1 MKKFSKRFTLF
12 TSAGIL
18 STSVVL
24 LCAGT
29 VAPVIASILNVNET
43 EVFFYEDAY
52 GNTFKCFRF
61 QNDGETAVPGVAI
74 AWGDDADKTPT
85 NLTVPETVTNNGNE
99 YTVRA
104 VAKHGF
110 RYCDFEQITLPN
122 TIEKVEE
129 EAFAYCMNLKSFVFP
144 YLVEEIAP
152 STFIDCRKLES
163 ISYLDEDGDPS
174 FGSDKITRIGDHA
187 FDSCVL
193 LREFY
198 SPKNLV
204 YYGQSCFK
212 NCRSLVNYY
221 FPSTQFDTD
230 GETILNPITVR
241 EYAFSDCKQLV
252 YVYFEENVTE
262 IDNYA
267 FADTSLDLRIKY
279 VGDDIPNYSKE
290 GVSQSHWRD
299 FYIATDRTDL
309 IPVDVE
315 HPRILP
321 DDTYPCLRYVVS
333 NSTVKLN
340 AAQERNS
347 INVIDQAEIDA
358 EGEYAIIYKF
368 DTPVRSVPGCFDV
381 STGALT
387 IPETINGKKV
397 KVIQSSAFA
406 NNPYIQKVVF
416 SENLVQICNRAFVNC
431 VNIAELDFSKCTK
444 LKEVSYH
451 VFTEYDY
458 DNIIPN
464 RALTRLIL
472 PDCLEYIGGFA
483 FALLYSVNEFKLP
496 ENVKAIDDLAFF
508 RLGFEIADN
517 AGIVDLKLPKSLNDA
532 DAQRANF
539 KHFAKEYDHN
549 KYYNH
554 NNYTRFYAV
563 GKYAFQ
569 EANCIRSVYMEDD
582 PDHANDNSY
591 TTSFY
596 SNVFHTAKNLLS
608 FKANKNLQFFGKDN
622 FKKCTQLR
630 EVFLTT
636 AKSNAATV
644 DKKYPWCI
652 DEENGSYGGTLFFEN
667 LPDLV
672 CYVDGEKAPG
682 ELEEYSLASEAKDQ
696 LNSMWNS
703 ETTVAY
709 TNESKQNSNLGRNI
723 IPTYYN
729 CDTTS
734 VKYWNPKTKAFVD
747 APIAF
752 EDYQAGVIS
761 FAGNKVTG
769 KYSVARY
776 YYSSLNGGTGT
787 DIVDLTDVAGISD
800 STVHNLEVIG
810 DSCFAKSGQLTGDNN
825 NSTRA
830 AGLYFILPET
840 IKKIGDRAFY
850 RRASNKDKDA
860 DDLAS
865 NGRFGARIVTYKDSN
880 GNYMKE
886 DGTAGTYADLTSAIN
901 TIKAASDKD
910 KRGYCVL
917 PDQVTSIGKLAFYNN
932 IFRTIRITSTL
943 SYFGVGA
950 FYCHTLRANNA
961 LGVTENFVMENE
973 GPFTTSNGGLYFTGI
988 VGKEMLVSQV
998 NGVSGTLNIDEGTK
1012 AVGLM
1017 ACAETKYTTINLPD
1031 SLETIYGMGFARN
1044 HKLETVTGGAGL
1056 RYIGTMENYRNK
1068 TGTDWSDPDY
1078 TEIWDSSV
1086 ATYFENYDYRDY
1098 AWYTRKVIDNLSSAF
1113 YDCKK
1118 LSTLDFT
1125 QLTELRK
1132 IGAQAFYDC
1141 SNLENMAGDNEYV
1154 YKKYNASD
1162 GSLTEITGRDSNS
1175 KNVLDLSHNMHLRS
1189 IDRAAFYNCSKIKY
1203 LHLPDIKNSAGD
1215 KSAIFVGKDAELDLG
1230 NSNIF
1235 HNTSGNNYITVLVG
1249 ETAFYAD
1256 PNFGTAHSASSHYP
1270 KGTFGSNNRVYYFIS
1285 KKADI
1290 PEGTSGTDLRYWTRG
1305 SDGSYILIDS
1315 AKDAHKYFPN

>member
-1 MKKFSKRFTLF
+1 MKKFAKNATFL
-12 TSAGIL
+12 
-18 STSVVL
+18 TSVGFLSASILL

-29 VAPVIASILNVNET
+29 VAPVLASILNVDDTNA
-43 EVFFYEDAY
+43 FLYEDAY
-52 GNTFKCFRF
+52 GNTFKCFHF
-61 QNDGETAVPGVAI
+61 KNDGETLVTGVAI

-85 NLTVPETVTNNGNE
+85 HLIVPQTVSNNGVS

-110 RYCDFEQITLPN
+110 RYCDFEEITLPN

-129 EAFAYCMNLKSFVFP
+129 EAFAYCMNLKTFVYP

-163 ISYLDEDGDPS
+163 ISYLDADGDPS
-174 FGSDKITRIGDHA
+174 FGSDKITSIGDHA

-221 FPSTQFDTD
+221 FPSAQYDTD
-230 GETILNPITVR
+230 GETVLNPITVR

-252 YVYFEENVTE
+252 YVYFEDNVKE

-267 FADTSLDLRIKY
+267 FTDTSLDLHIKY
-279 VGDDIPNYSKE
+279 TGDEIPTYFKE
-290 GVSQSHWRD
+290 GVNQSHWRD
-299 FYIATDRTDL
+299 FYIATDKTEL
-309 IPVDVE
+309 VPVDIE

-321 DDTYPCLRYVVS
+321 DDTYPCLRYVLSSDTVDLDAAQGRA
-333 NSTVKLN
+333 TVK
-340 AAQERNS
+340 
-347 INVIDQAEIDA
+347 VIDQAEIDQD
-358 EGEYAIIYKF
+358 GEYAIIYKF
-368 DTPVRSVPGCFDV
+368 DTPIRNVPGCFDV
-381 STGALT
+381 ASGTLT
-387 IPETINGKKV
+387 IPETIANKKV

-406 NNPYIQKVVF
+406 NNPYIKSVKF

-431 VNIAELDFSKCTK
+431 TNIASLDFSECEK

-464 RALTRLIL
+464 RALTSLML
-472 PDCLEYIGGFA
+472 PDCLEYIGGYA
-483 FALLYSVNEFKLP
+483 FALLYSVNQFKLP
-496 ENVKAIDDLAFF
+496 NNVKAIDDLAFF

-517 AGIVDLKLPKSLNDA
+517 AGLVDLKLPKSLNDA
-532 DAQRANF
+532 DAKAANF
-539 KHFAKEYDHN
+539 LHLSKEYEHN
-549 KYYNH
+549 KYYEH
-554 NNYTRFYAV
+554 KNYTRFYAI

-569 EANCIRSVYMEDD
+569 EAGCIRSAYMEDD
-582 PDHANDNSY
+582 PDHANDNTY
-591 TTSFY
+591 TTSLY

-608 FKANKNLQFFGKDN
+608 FKANKNLQFLGKDN
-622 FKKCTQLR
+622 FKKCYRLR

-644 DKKYPWCI
+644 DKNYPWCI

-667 LPDLV
+667 LPELV
-672 CYVDGEKAPG
+672 CYVDGAKAPG
-682 ELEEYSLASEAKDQ
+682 KLEEYSLSKEGSGQ

-709 TNESKQNSNLGRNI
+709 TNESKQNSNLSRNI

-729 CDTTS
+729 CDTSS
-734 VKYWNPKTKAFVD
+734 VKYWNPTTKDFVA
-747 APIAF
+747 APVSY
-752 EDYQAGVIS
+752 EDYQNGVIA
-761 FAGNKVTG
+761 FAQNTVTE
-769 KYSVARY
+769 KYSVTRY
-776 YYSSLNGGTGT
+776 YCDASGGKGVAL
-787 DIVDLTDVAGISD
+787 IDLTDIEDISD
-800 STVHNLEVIG
+800 DSTHDLEVIG
-810 DSCFAKSGQLTGDNN
+810 DTCFAVSGQLTGGNG
-825 NSTRA
+825 NSNRA
-830 AGLYFILPET
+830 PGLYFILPDT
-840 IKKIGDRAFY
+840 ITKIGDRAFY
-850 RRASNKDKDA
+850 RKTGNKDKDD
-860 DDLAS
+860 DDLKG
-865 NGRFGARIVTYKDSN
+865 NGRFGARIITYKNSE
-880 GNYMKE
+880 GNYLLE
-886 DGTAGTYADLTSAIN
+886 NGTAGSYSDITAAIN
-901 TIKAASDKD
+901 TINGSLDAD

-917 PDQVTSIGKLAFYNN
+917 PNQVTSIGKLAFYNN
-932 IFRTIRITSTL
+932 IFRTVRITSTL

-950 FYCHTLRANNA
+950 FYCHTLRTNNA
-961 LGVTENFVMENE
+961 LGVTETFVMSSNT
-973 GPFTTSNGGLYFTGI
+973 GPFEVSDNGLYFKGI
-988 VGKEMLVSQV
+988 SGKEMLVSQT
-998 NGVSGTLNIDEGTK
+998 NGNTGTLNIKEGTK

-1017 ACAETKYTTINLPD
+1017 ACAETKYTSINLPD
-1031 SLETIYGMGFARN
+1031 SLQTIYGMGFAHN

-1056 RYIGTMENYRNK
+1056 RYIGTMKNYRNK
-1068 TGTDWSDPDY
+1068 TDTDWDDPDY

-1086 ATYFENYDYRDY
+1086 AEYFENYDYRDY
-1098 AWYTRKVIDNLSSAF
+1098 AWYTRKIIDNLSSAF
-1113 YDCKK
+1113 FGCKK

-1125 QLTELRK
+1125 SLTELRK

-1141 SNLENMAGDNEYV
+1141 SALENMAGDNEYV

-1162 GSLTEITGRDSNS
+1162 GSLVEITGRTSNS
-1175 KNVLDLSHNMHLRS
+1175 KNVLDLSNNMNLRS
-1189 IDRAAFYNCSKIKY
+1189 IDRGAFVNCSKIKY
-1203 LHLPDIKNSAGD
+1203 LHLPDIKNSEGT
-1215 KSAIFVGKDAELDLG
+1215 KSAIFVGKDAELDAG
-1230 NSNIF
+1230 NGNIF
-1235 HNTSGNNYITVLVG
+1235 HKTTGDGYITILVG

-1256 PNFGTAHSASSHYP
+1256 PNFGTDHNAAYHYP
-1270 KGTFGSNNRVYYFIS
+1270 KGIFGENNRVYYFIS

-1315 AKDAHKYFPN
+1315 AKDAHKYFPE